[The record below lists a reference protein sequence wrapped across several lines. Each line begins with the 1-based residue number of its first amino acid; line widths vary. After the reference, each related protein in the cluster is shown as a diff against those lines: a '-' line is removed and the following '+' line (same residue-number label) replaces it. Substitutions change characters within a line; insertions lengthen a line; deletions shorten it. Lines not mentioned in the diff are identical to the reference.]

1 MKRILLFIGF
11 LIFIG
16 CDNKEQK
23 IVLKPNV
30 LFILVDDLGYH
41 DLGFSGSTF
50 YETPNID
57 SLAKE
62 SVWFKNGYAASRV
75 CSPSR
80 ASIMTG
86 KFTARHGITDWIGAK
101 EKDKINY
108 CLQIIF
114 TLYHQKI

>member
-1 MKRILLFIGF
+1 MVFRSKVFLFAFVLLVS
-11 LIFIG
+11 
-16 CDNKEQK
+16 CRVKNKEDFHSQK
-23 IVLKPNV
+23 KPNI

-41 DLGFSGSTF
+41 DLGVTGSAF

-57 SLAKE
+57 KLANE
-62 SVWFKNGYAASRV
+62 SMMFTQGYAASSV

-101 EKDKINY
+101 SGDRLAY
-108 CLQIIF
+108 
-114 TLYHQKI
+114 QKPT